1 MQHAHNTASSLH
13 GEAGIHSVRPF
24 APLVSSS
31 ISFLRLS

>member
-1 MQHAHNTASSLH
+1 MQHAHNTAFSLH
-13 GEAGIHSVRPF
+13 GETKTHSVRLF